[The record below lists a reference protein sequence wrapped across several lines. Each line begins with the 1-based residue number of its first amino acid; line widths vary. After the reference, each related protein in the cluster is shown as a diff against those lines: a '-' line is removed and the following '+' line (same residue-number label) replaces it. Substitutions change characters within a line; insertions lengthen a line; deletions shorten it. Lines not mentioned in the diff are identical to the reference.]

1 MKLWEAYKRQIDCT
15 TPQHILVAAAYSRSS
30 MKQHNTV
37 CTSKRPTGR
46 VHQLAC
52 IPLPRLDYDRE
63 YHPLTIHERGG
74 HWVKQNASNKIPSR
88 SEFTM
93 VDLEADHCRTGLTPR
108 RAEGTGVQHPL
119 CSTTFRLAGR
129 GGTWGTPRAPA
140 SGQNRAELHGR

>member
-1 MKLWEAYKRQIDCT
+1 
-15 TPQHILVAAAYSRSS
+15 
-30 MKQHNTV
+30 
-37 CTSKRPTGR
+37 

-52 IPLPRLDYDRE
+52 TSSPLPRLDLDHE

-93 VDLEADHCRTGLTPR
+93 LELEADHCRTGLTPR

-129 GGTWGTPRAPA
+129 GGTWGTPKAPA
-140 SGQNRAELHGR
+140 SGQNRAELHGRLRKTEASNSPLPTSGVAMVLSLFISSVPVPSEKSRLMPSRCHP